1 MCGVVDAA
9 AIRGRWSDG
18 RLISISSSDSD
29 SDSDSDLAES
39 AGVLYESCETLRSN
53 LNVVPIV
60 CPCIGEAAAAMA
72 IAAAMAAAR
81 PAGGSSAAR
90 SHSSR
95 KRQKSRKERHFN
107 ERFASLSKEVCVLR
121 PAHMATGW
129 TATMHRG
136 LFWPTIHLCQA
147 YSRSPIFTC
156 GSCTCVGVH
165 GRCAWCTGAKAPAAA
180 AGSSNYECAQESP
193 EAHNC

>member
-1 MCGVVDAA
+1 M
-9 AIRGRWSDG
+9 
-18 RLISISSSDSD
+18 
-29 SDSDSDLAES
+29 
-39 AGVLYESCETLRSN
+39 N
-53 LNVVPIV
+53 LSVVPIV

-81 PAGGSSAAR
+81 PAGGSGAAR

-121 PAHMATGW
+121 PAHTATGW

-136 LFWPTIHLCQA
+136 LFWPRFTYA
-147 YSRSPIFTC
+147 KPILVNQYLLA
-156 GSCTCVGVH
+156 GAARAWGCTDGVH
-165 GRCAWCTGAKAPAAA
+165 G
-180 AGSSNYECAQESP
+180 AQVRRRRRQPP
-193 EAHNC
+193 EAATTSVPKNHQRHTIASRACQALRAKQSNHDRLQSQLS